1 MKHTYITHSPSV
13 DVALLRGTYAD
24 QQGNIYLT
32 QEAYLS
38 ECYHVALNAK
48 ANHGK
53 VIVQVKALLTTIN
66 QNRMKLLSQE
76 ILSIMYTSQ
85 KMKRITAK

>member
-1 MKHTYITHSPSV
+1 M
-13 DVALLRGTYAD
+13 ALLRGTYAD

-32 QEAYLS
+32 QESYLS

-53 VIVQVKALLTTIN
+53 VIVQVKDLVDEYQLNPNEVVIP
-66 QNRMKLLSQE
+66 E

>member
-1 MKHTYITHSPSV
+1 MKHTYTTFPSV

-24 QQGNIYLT
+24 QQSNIYLT

-38 ECYHVALNAK
+38 ECYHVALNTK

-53 VIVQVKALLTTIN
+53 VIV
-66 QNRMKLLSQE
+66 S
-76 ILSIMYTSQ
+76 
-85 KMKRITAK
+85 

>member
-1 MKHTYITHSPSV
+1 M
-13 DVALLRGTYAD
+13 ALLRGTYAD
-24 QQGNIYLT
+24 QQSNIYLT

-38 ECYHVALNAK
+38 ECYHVALNTK

-53 VIVQVKALLTTIN
+53 VIVVKALVDDY
-66 QNRMKLLSQE
+66 QQSRMKLLSQE
-76 ILSIMYTSQ
+76 ILSIMHTSQ

>member
-1 MKHTYITHSPSV
+1 M
-13 DVALLRGTYAD
+13 ALLRGTCAD

-53 VIVQVKALLTTIN
+53 VIVQVKALVDDYQL
-66 QNRMKLLSQE
+66 NRMKLLSQE